1 MLGIIHVSKIQIL
14 KSALTY
20 FVFLFSLLLVQS
32 GFAQKRRAAPE
43 AKSEGARQREAEFIF
58 TEGQK
63 YFVLEDYSKALLY
76 FQKAAE
82 LTPENATVHY
92 KIAEVWAKGVKDEDQ
107 RQAAISIENALRL
120 EKKNKYF
127 YLLASN
133 IYASLNN
140 FDKATATLE
149 SMIREVKGT
158 EEYFFELAALYLY
171 NKREDDALK
180 TYNRAESVLG
190 INEVSSLQKQRI
202 YLDKGKITEALAEGE
217 KLANAFPEEPKFM
230 MGYAEL
236 LAQTGDRTKAISL
249 LESYLQENDEAGSV
263 KMLLAGLYR
272 DNGQEEKSQ
281 KYVLEVIQNPQVSLD
296 SKLLMVSTYSGMLT
310 PAGSRNATLEKFVLQ
325 LVDNLET
332 TYPTDA
338 NVNVVSGDVYLALN
352 REEEALVKY
361 RQAIKNGT
369 GNYEAWQN
377 LLYLES
383 QFNHVDSLIHH
394 AEQGLELFPNQSMI
408 YYFNGFGL
416 LKKKQ
421 YREAAYAFEQA
432 KKLST
437 SNPAFV
443 SDLNTMLGDCYNGSK
458 DYAKSDQAFEE
469 ALAFNPANDVVL
481 NNYSYYLALRKQN
494 LEKAEKMAAQ
504 LVKAFPTKS
513 SYLDTYAWVL
523 FAMEKYKEARKVIE
537 KVVQGAQV
545 SATHWEHYG
554 DILFKM
560 GEVDNAVKQ
569 WQKARETSGDHTHL
583 DKKISNRRLN

>member
-1 MLGIIHVSKIQIL
+1 L
-14 KSALTY
+14 KSLPIY
-20 FVFLFSLLLVQS
+20 CLLFGLLILQQAV
-32 GFAQKRRAAPE
+32 AQRRKPIE
-43 AKSEGARQREAEFIF
+43 TKSDGARQREAEFVF

-63 YFVLEDYSKALLY
+63 FFVLEDYSKALLY

-92 KIAEVWAKGVKDEDQ
+92 KIAEVWAKGSKDEDQ
-107 RQAAISIENALRL
+107 RQAAMSIENALRL

-140 FDKATATLE
+140 LDKATAALE
-149 SMIREVKGT
+149 AMMKEVKGT
-158 EEYFFELAALYLY
+158 EEHLFDLAALYVY
-171 NKREDDALK
+171 SKREEDALK

-190 INEVSSLQKQRI
+190 INEISSQQKQRI
-202 YLDKGKITEALAEGE
+202 YLDKGKIADALAESE
-217 KLANAFPEEPKFM
+217 KLANAYPEEPKFM

-236 LAQTGDRTKAISL
+236 LAQTGDRNKAISI
-249 LESYLQENDEAGSV
+249 LEKYLQENEDAGSV

-281 KYVLEVIQNPQVSLD
+281 QYVMEVIQDPQVNLD
-296 SKLLMVSTYSGMLT
+296 SKLLMVSTYSAALT
-310 PAGSRNATLEKFVLQ
+310 QKAGRNPVLEKFVIQ
-325 LVDNLET
+325 LVNKLEAD
-332 TYPTDA
+332 YAKD
-338 NVNVVSGDVYLALN
+338 VNVSIVSGDLYMALN
-352 REEEALVKY
+352 RDEEALVKY
-361 RQAIKNGT
+361 RQAIQNGT

-383 QFNHVDSLIHH
+383 QSNQMDSLIHH
-394 AEQGLELFPNQSMI
+394 AEQALELFPNQGMV

-443 SDLNTMLGDCYNGSK
+443 NDLNTMLGDCYNGAKEYS
-458 DYAKSDQAFEE
+458 KSDQAYEE
-469 ALAFNPANDVVL
+469 ALAHNPNNDVVL
-481 NNYSYYLALRKQN
+481 NNYSYYLALRKEN
-494 LEKAEKMAAQ
+494 LDKAEKMAAQ
-504 LVKAFPTKS
+504 LVKAYPNNS

-523 FAMEKYKEARKVIE
+523 FAQEKYKDARKVIE
-537 KVVQGAQV
+537 KVVQGTQV
-545 SATHWEHYG
+545 SSTHWEHYG

-569 WQKARETSGDHTHL
+569 WQKARETSADNTRL

>member
-1 MLGIIHVSKIQIL
+1 MPVIIPGFKIQVL
-14 KSALTY
+14 KSVHTY
-20 FVFLFSLLLVQS
+20 CLLICLLIVQHAI
-32 GFAQKRRAAPE
+32 AQKRKPVE
-43 AKSEGARQREAEFIF
+43 TKSEGARQRESEFVF

-63 YFVLEDYSKALLY
+63 FFVLEDYSKALLY

-140 FDKATATLE
+140 LDKATAALE
-149 SMIREVKGT
+149 TMMKEVKGT
-158 EEYFFELAALYLY
+158 EEHLFDLAALYVY
-171 NKREDDALK
+171 NKREDEALK
-180 TYNRAESVLG
+180 TYNRAETVLG
-190 INEVSSLQKQRI
+190 INEISSLQKQRI
-202 YLDKGKITEALAEGE
+202 YLDKGKIPDALAEGE
-217 KLANAFPEEPKFM
+217 KLANAYPEEPRFM

-249 LESYLQENDEAGSV
+249 LEKYAQENEEGGSV

-281 KYVLEVIQNPQVSLD
+281 QYVLDVIQDPQVNLD
-296 SKLLMVSTYSGMLT
+296 SKLLMVSTYSAT
-310 PAGSRNATLEKFVLQ
+310 VTQKAGTRNAALEKFVIN
-325 LVDNLET
+325 LVEKLEAD
-332 TYPTDA
+332 YPRDA
-338 NVNVVSGDVYLALN
+338 NVNIVSGDVFMALN
-352 REEEALVKY
+352 REEKALVKY
-361 RQAIKNGT
+361 RLAIQNGT

-383 QFNHVDSLIHH
+383 QSNQLDSLIHH
-394 AEQGLELFPNQSMI
+394 AEQALELFPNQGMV

-421 YREAAYAFEQA
+421 YREAAYSFEQA

-437 SNPAFV
+437 ANPAFV
-443 SDLNTMLGDCYNGSK
+443 NDLNTLLGDCYNGTK
-458 DYAKSDQAFEE
+458 DYAKSDQAYEE
-469 ALAFNPANDVVL
+469 ALIYNPNNDVVL
-481 NNYSYYLALRKQN
+481 NNYSYYLALRKEN
-494 LEKAEKMAAQ
+494 LDKAEKMAAQ
-504 LVKAFPTKS
+504 LVKAFPENS

-523 FAMEKYKEARKVIE
+523 FAQEKFKEARKVME
-537 KVVQGAQV
+537 KVTQGTSV
-545 SATHWEHYG
+545 SSTHWEHYG
-554 DILFKM
+554 DILFKL

-569 WQKARETSGDHTHL
+569 WQKARETGADHTRL
-583 DKKISNRRLN
+583 DKKINNRRLN